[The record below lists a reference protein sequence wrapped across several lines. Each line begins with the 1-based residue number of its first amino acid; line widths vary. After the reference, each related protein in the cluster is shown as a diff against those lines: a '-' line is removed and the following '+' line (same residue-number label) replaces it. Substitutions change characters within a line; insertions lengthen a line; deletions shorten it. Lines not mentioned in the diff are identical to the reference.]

1 MKKRGLLI
9 GLTSICL
16 SLGTISLVTSCS
28 CDDPNE
34 KVINVSSVELKAS
47 TNSLKVGQT
56 INLETTISPEDA
68 TNKNVTYTSSDETI
82 ATVSASGVV
91 TALKAGNVTITV
103 TTEDGNKTSSVN
115 LTVVEE
121 SEVESGLT
129 IDEVSEILDESPYT
143 SSELSE
149 TTNFGLSDATNVGVN
164 QSEITEKYTIPNFD
178 EIDNGVILTLDELT
192 LDEIKTVI
200 PEATELNDYYRFE
213 GALLLAKKENDNG
226 NVVKIV
232 LPSRTLEI
240 NGALASTSAVFN
252 IDGANGIYVEG
263 NNATFL
269 ISISGLNWKGFLNA
283 TNSKDVILKDY
294 LELEQEL
301 IYHTGLKSNPYFIK
315 IIVWDYVIDTDDA
328 VIKKFMKLVKKMD
341 QEKPKQI
348 CYLNKA
354 QRKFIDTALKDCY
367 DSLEN
372 HSFGGEYHYRILRKG
387 NDYLFV
393 TLIYYMLDD
402 KYELYLYDSMDEL
415 KNKLYSYLITFYDTN
430 RAYFKG
436 YQGSNRNIFVL
447 YKNDETI
454 IPGEFENIYNAIN
467 RITHMFNSIDGD
479 YLFAGHDKCL
489 VYDFADDK
497 YWIE

>member
-1 MKKRGLLI
+1 MINKFRLKVAYKENKI
-9 GLTSICL
+9 TIDVDENITFKML
-16 SLGTISLVTSCS
+16 SEII
-28 CDDPNE
+28 NE
-34 KVINVSSVELKAS
+34 KL
-47 TNSLKVGQT
+47 L
-56 INLETTISPEDA
+56 L
-68 TNKNVTYTSSDETI
+68 NKCKFYEFIHNDQI
-82 ATVSASGVV
+82 
-91 TALKAGNVTITV
+91 I
-103 TTEDGNKTSSVN
+103 DSVN
-115 LTVVEE
+115 
-121 SEVESGLT
+121 
-129 IDEVSEILDESPYT
+129 
-143 SSELSE
+143 
-149 TTNFGLSDATNVGVN
+149 
-164 QSEITEKYTIPNFD
+164 
-178 EIDNGVILTLDELT
+178 
-192 LDEIKTVI
+192 
-200 PEATELNDYYRFE
+200 
-213 GALLLAKKENDNG
+213 KE
-226 NVVKIV
+226 
-232 LPSRTLEI
+232 
-240 NGALASTSAVFN
+240 
-252 IDGANGIYVEG
+252 
-263 NNATFL
+263 
-269 ISISGLNWKGFLNA
+269 
-283 TNSKDVILKDY
+283 DVILKEY

-354 QRKFIDTALKDCY
+354 QRKFIDTVLKDCY

-467 RITHMFNSIDGD
+467 RITHMFNSIDSD
-479 YLFAGHDKCL
+479 YLFDCQDKCL